1 MLMLQSRYHRAVRV
15 ARRSLA
21 EQAELPA
28 GAAGHLDA
36 AGALN
41 ALGVSLA
48 ATGEI
53 DEGAA
58 ALRKALDMADRAR
71 AAAGHGR
78 RPP

>member
-1 MLMLQSRYHRAVRV
+1 MLMLQSRFYRAVQV

-21 EQAELPA
+21 EQAQLED
-28 GAAGHLDA
+28 GRDVHVDE

-58 ALRKALDMADRAR
+58 ALRKALDMAIE
-71 AAAGHGR
+71 HGR
-78 RPP
+78 LQDMAPPP